1 MNHKTTSFFLLLMV
15 CVLALAACGGNGEE
29 TATAAPDLTEIPL
42 VEDTYSVIAEGRIVP
57 DRYVNLTFSNGGIV
71 AEVLVENGQQV
82 EKGDMLAHLRAE
94 DLESAMAAA
103 ELEFVQARQAYE
115 DFDRNL
121 DLLTAEAASELAEAQ
136 DAVRDAEQKVD
147 NLVYGA
153 KQANLD
159 SAEAQVILLR
169 EKLEDAQEDFDKHG
183 KKPPNNL
190 ERASYQ
196 AVLAEA
202 QLAYDDAVR
211 LLNNMQAGSNPV
223 DLALAQSELE
233 IAEAQLAIAERD
245 YSLWEDGP
253 HPDDL
258 ETAEARMNAANTAY
272 KAAKAAYEDA
282 FLKAP
287 FDGVVAAMD
296 LRVGDLVSPGTVGA
310 VVADFSSWVVE
321 TDNLTEIEAPRV
333 RVGQK
338 VEVVADALPD
348 VTLKGTVKN
357 IRQLYEE
364 KRGDITYTVEIELDE
379 HNPDLLWGMTV
390 VINFLEE

>member
-1 MNHKTTSFFLLLMV
+1 
-15 CVLALAACGGNGEE
+15 
-29 TATAAPDLTEIPL
+29 
-42 VEDTYSVIAEGRIVP
+42 
-57 DRYVNLTFSNGGIV
+57 
-71 AEVLVENGQQV
+71 
-82 EKGDMLAHLRAE
+82 
-94 DLESAMAAA
+94 
-103 ELEFVQARQAYE
+103 
-115 DFDRNL
+115 
-121 DLLTAEAASELAEAQ
+121 
-136 DAVRDAEQKVD
+136 VD

-258 ETAEARMNAANTAY
+258 ETAEARMNAADTAY

-364 KRGDITYTVEIELDE
+364 KRGDITYTIEIELDE